1 MIKIYTMIGSK
12 KSSAGW
18 SGNDI
23 NEAKNLENN
32 NIFPDRKNK
41 IFPACVYDFDFVPGW
56 QPRFCCRKC

>member
-23 NEAKNLENN
+23 TEAKNLENN
-32 NIFPDRKNK
+32 NIFS
-41 IFPACVYDFDFVPGW
+41 V
-56 QPRFCCRKC
+56 